1 MLILKS
7 WSKFEMRLF
16 YSLSLPFTNRTD
28 DCFTE
33 EKSLPNIWIIK
44 LLNVIVAKVKFR
56 GNEWKRLIF
65 RSFYCSH
72 QIWLLKWF
80 GHFWC
85 SCLIAET
92 HPPCSGSY
100 FSEGVLPDPDSLLS
114 LSAQLRH
121 IRAAEA
127 ACVPCVE
134 SVFKS

>member
-56 GNEWKRLIF
+56 GNE
-65 RSFYCSH
+65 
-72 QIWLLKWF
+72 
-80 GHFWC
+80 
-85 SCLIAET
+85 
-92 HPPCSGSY
+92 
-100 FSEGVLPDPDSLLS
+100 
-114 LSAQLRH
+114 
-121 IRAAEA
+121 
-127 ACVPCVE
+127 
-134 SVFKS
+134 